1 MVSNFFFFLWALP
14 FIQTTIFILQCT
26 TVYVALCPLLWTV
39 ELLLLLLLLLQAA
52 PLCNCSSALY
62 CCCCSGLQSCCSFCC
77 RLLLLQGLPLAA
89 PLLLLQILVRT
100 IVFSAVLL
108 SPRIELVSSDHTIG
122 TSQPTTDPA
131 RQDLFN
137 RVQ

>member
-1 MVSNFFFFLWALP
+1 M
-14 FIQTTIFILQCT
+14 
-26 TVYVALCPLLWTV
+26 
-39 ELLLLLLLLLQAA
+39 LLLQWAAKLLLLLLQAA
-52 PLCNCSSALY
+52 
-62 CCCCSGLQSCCSFCC
+62 
-77 RLLLLQGLPLAA
+77 LAA
-89 PLLLLQILVRT
+89 RAAPSCSAAATADPVRT